1 MAGVLYKDRLLIAQ
15 PEVMG
20 LTREYITDFTDGLAS
35 ALRPRGPAPMAYTQ
49 AHFRT
54 HLPHFCSD
62 LKPSS

>member
-1 MAGVLYKDRLLIAQ
+1 MAGVMYKDSLLIAR

-20 LTREYITDFTDGLAS
+20 LTRECIADFPNGLVQ

-54 HLPHFCSD
+54 NPLDC
-62 LKPSS
+62 